1 MFKKLFM
8 VLALMALT
16 APAFASVGIRVNGTM
31 AGTATDINIVCGSGA
46 NTTGANLSP
55 DGSLYNIGCSPNLAE
70 SGFANA
76 GYVSLASTGATISP
90 TYTYVFKVLDTDQN
104 ALYTAGTLPNGTPGQ
119 MLTITAIGYNPNP
132 AGTNAT
138 YTLSFA
144 TSPTLLNIKFTKIGD
159 TVTLIYLD
167 DTNGW
172 LLQSSGNSTNSSGL
186 TVNYR

>member
-1 MFKKLFM
+1 MFKKLFL

-16 APAFASVGIRVNGTM
+16 APAFASVGVRVNGTM

-46 NTTGANLSP
+46 NTTGANISP

-90 TYTYVFKVLDTDQN
+90 TYTYVWKVLDTDQN
-104 ALYTAGTLPNGTPGQ
+104 ALYTAGTLANGTPGQ
-119 MLTITAIGYNPNP
+119 MLTITVSGYTPTT
-132 AGTNAT
+132 AGTNAI
-138 YTLSFA
+138 YTMSFA
-144 TSPTLLNIKFTKIGD
+144 TSLTLNTIVFTKKQD
-159 TVTLIYLD
+159 SVTLVYLD

-172 LLQSSGNSTNSSGL
+172 ILQGSSTPNSGL
-186 TVNYR
+186 TINYRI